1 MNTAVDTMP
10 RRRPLAGV
18 LYGLYGLVRN
28 PHGKP
33 RALMT
38 ITWLYMIWTIVPV
51 VVAIMFSFND
61 GRSISVWQ
69 GFDAT
74 RWYWGDPVNS
84 VLHDAGLRAA
94 LWQSLK
100 LAGLDMLI
108 ATPIGVLLALGLAR
122 WRGYGKRPA
131 NFLMLFPLITPEI
144 VMGVSLYLV
153 FQYVYVF
160 IEPSTTAQVIGQVT
174 FSISYVV
181 IVVRGRLMTI
191 GAQYEEAAADL
202 GASPWESLRLVLF
215 PLMLPAVIASMMIV
229 FAISIDNFVIAQWL
243 SCGAGCDTVPIKV
256 YSATRSA
263 PLPSINAVAAIM
275 VYLTLGGLILA
286 YGVYRFMTRGERV
299 AGQAGDDFT
308 KMGSVD
314 FN

>member
-1 MNTAVDTMP
+1 MNTAAEVAT
-10 RRRPLAGV
+10 RRGLIAGIRFRPNGT
-18 LYGLYGLVRN
+18 VRN
-28 PHGKP
+28 PYGRP

-38 ITWLYMIWTIVPV
+38 ITWLYMAWTILPV
-51 VVAIMFSFND
+51 VVAIMFSFNE

-74 RWYWGDPVNS
+74 RWYWGDPVHS
-84 VLHDAGLRAA
+84 VLHDPGLRAA

-153 FQYVYVF
+153 FQYVYVC
-160 IEPSTTAQVIGQVT
+160 INPSTTAQVIGQVT

-181 IVVRGRLMTI
+181 IVVRGRLMSI

-202 GASPWESLRLVLF
+202 GASPWESLRLVLL
-215 PLMLPAVIASMMIV
+215 PLMLPALLASMLIV
-229 FAISIDNFVIAQWL
+229 CAISIDNFVIAQWL

-275 VYLTLGGLILA
+275 VYLTLGAVILA
-286 YGVYRFMTRGERV
+286 FGLYRFMTRGERV
-299 AGQAGDDFT
+299 KGQSGGDLT

>member
-1 MNTAVDTMP
+1 MSTAAGTTSRPAVESGLLYRLRTLVSNPWGRP
-10 RRRPLAGV
+10 RM
-18 LYGLYGLVRN
+18 
-28 PHGKP
+28 
-33 RALMT
+33 LMA
-38 ITWLYMIWTIVPV
+38 ITWLYMVWTILPV
-51 VVAIMFSFND
+51 VIAIMFSFND

-74 RWYWGDPVNS
+74 RWYWGDAVNS
-84 VLHDAGLRAA
+84 VWHDPGLQSA

-122 WRGYGKRPA
+122 WRGYGARPA

-153 FQYVYVF
+153 FQYVFVF
-160 IEPSTTAQVIGQVT
+160 IEPSTTAQVLGQVT

-181 IVVRGRLMTI
+181 IVVRGRLLSI

-202 GASPWESLRLVLF
+202 GATPGESLRLVLL
-215 PLMLPAVIASMMIV
+215 PLMLPAIIASTMIV

-256 YSATRSA
+256 YNATRSA
-263 PLPSINAVAAIM
+263 PLPSINAVAALM
-275 VYLTLGGLILA
+275 VYLTLAAVILA
-286 YGVYRFMTRGERV
+286 YVIYRFMTRGER
-299 AGQAGDDFT
+299 GQASGQGEFA
-308 KMGSVD
+308 KMGSID

>member
-1 MNTAVDTMP
+1 MNTAVDAAP
-10 RRRPLAGV
+10 RRGPLAAI
-18 LYGLYGLVRN
+18 LYRLNGLVRN

-51 VVAIMFSFND
+51 VVAIMFSFNE

-84 VLHDAGLRAA
+84 VLHDPGLQSA

-160 IEPSTTAQVIGQVT
+160 INPSTTAQVIGQVT

-181 IVVRGRLMTI
+181 IVVRGRLMSI

-202 GASPWESLRLVLF
+202 GASPWDSLRLVLF
-215 PLMLPAVIASMMIV
+215 PLMLPAILASMMIV

-275 VYLTLGGLILA
+275 VYLTLGAVILA
-286 YGVYRFMTRGERV
+286 FVLYRFMTRGERV
-299 AGQAGDDFT
+299 KGQSGGDFT
-308 KMGSVD
+308 NMGSVD

>member
-1 MNTAVDTMP
+1 MTTAAGSTARPEGETGLRHRLRGLFSNPWGRP
-10 RRRPLAGV
+10 RM
-18 LYGLYGLVRN
+18 
-28 PHGKP
+28 
-33 RALMT
+33 LMT
-38 ITWLYMIWTIVPV
+38 VTWVYMAWTILPV
-51 VVAIMFSFND
+51 VVAILFSFNA

-69 GFDAT
+69 GFDPT

-84 VLHDAGLRAA
+84 VLHDPSLQAA
-94 LWQSLK
+94 LLQSLK

-122 WRGYGKRPA
+122 WRGYGSRPA

-153 FQYVYVF
+153 FQYVFVF
-160 IEPSTTAQVIGQVT
+160 IEPSTTAQVLGQVT

-181 IVVRGRLMTI
+181 IVVRGRLLSI

-202 GASPWESLRLVLF
+202 GATPGESLRLVLL
-215 PLMLPAVIASMMIV
+215 PLMMPAILASTMIV

-243 SCGAGCDTVPIKV
+243 SCGAGCDSVPVRV
-256 YSATRSA
+256 YSAARAA

-275 VYLTLGGLILA
+275 VYLTLAAVLLA
-286 YGVYRFMTRGERV
+286 FGVYRFMTRGERV
-299 AGQAGDDFT
+299 KGSKQGQFT
-308 KMGSVD
+308 KMGSLD

>member
-1 MNTAVDTMP
+1 MNTAVDAAP
-10 RRRPLAGV
+10 RRGLVSALLHRLSGV
-18 LYGLYGLVRN
+18 VRN
-28 PHGKP
+28 PYGKP
-33 RALMT
+33 RALMA
-38 ITWLYMIWTIVPV
+38 ITWLYMLWTILPV

-69 GFDAT
+69 GFNPT

-84 VLHDAGLRAA
+84 VLHDSGLQSA

-160 IEPSTTAQVIGQVT
+160 VNPSTTAQVIGQVT

-181 IVVRGRLMTI
+181 IVVRGRLMSI

-202 GASPWESLRLVLF
+202 GATPWESLRLVLF
-215 PLMLPAVIASMMIV
+215 PLMLPAILASMMIV

-243 SCGAGCDTVPIKV
+243 SCGSGCDTIPIKV

-263 PLPSINAVAAIM
+263 PLPSINAAAAIM
-275 VYLTLGGLILA
+275 VYLTLGAVILA
-286 YGVYRFMTRGERV
+286 FGLYRFMTRGERV
-299 AGQAGDDFT
+299 KGQASGDLT

>member
-1 MNTAVDTMP
+1 MSAVAEETRKPDTAARLLHRV
-10 RRRPLAGV
+10 RA
-18 LYGLYGLVRN
+18 LVSN
-28 PHGKP
+28 PHGRP

-38 ITWLYMIWTIVPV
+38 ITWIYMVWTILPV
-51 VVAIMFSFND
+51 LIAILFSFND

-84 VLHDAGLRAA
+84 VWQDPGLQSA

-108 ATPIGVLLALGLAR
+108 ATPLGVLLALGLAR
-122 WRGYGKRPA
+122 WRGYGSRPA

-160 IEPSTTAQVIGQVT
+160 VEPSTTAQVLGQVT

-181 IVVRGRLMTI
+181 IVVRGRLLSI
-191 GAQYEEAAADL
+191 GRQYEEAAADL
-202 GASPWESLRLVLF
+202 GATPAQCLRLVLL
-215 PLMLPAVIASMMIV
+215 PLMLPAILASTMIV

-256 YSATRSA
+256 YTATRSA

-275 VYLTLGGLILA
+275 VYLTLAAVVLA
-286 YGVYRFMTRGERV
+286 YVVYRFLTRGER
-299 AGQAGDDFT
+299 AKGQGQSEFAQ
-308 KMGSVD
+308 MGSID

>member
-1 MNTAVDTMP
+1 MNTVVDTAP
-10 RRRPLAGV
+10 RRGPLAGV
-18 LYGLYGLVRN
+18 LHRLNGLVRN

-84 VLHDAGLRAA
+84 VLHDSGLQSA

-160 IEPSTTAQVIGQVT
+160 ISPSTTAQVIGQVT

-181 IVVRGRLMTI
+181 IVVRGRLMSI

-202 GASPWESLRLVLF
+202 GATPWESLRLVLF
-215 PLMLPAVIASMMIV
+215 PLMLPAILASMMIV

-275 VYLTLGGLILA
+275 VYLTLGAVILA
-286 YGVYRFMTRGERV
+286 FGVYRFMTRNERV
-299 AGQAGDDFT
+299 KGQAGGDLT